1 MRLRLFLLAAA
12 AVLTAGTAFADHM
25 AFQSTS
31 NISNVWQGY
40 YTSPYLVMD
49 ESVPPSGELLT
60 VYCLDF
66 NHEVAPP
73 YMWDANIHP
82 LDQAYVGSFQ
92 YGSTAAAWQHYAA
105 AAWLFKAIE
114 QLQADKPADAN
125 LKETEYQVA
134 AWKLFVDASHEA
146 VLNSKIH
153 ATGTAFEEDVSDL
166 YNEALAAAASLQT
179 QNWFVV
185 TVDPVWDALNLDGVP
200 VQEFLIHR
208 DPPPVPEPAAILLL
222 ATVVGLLGLRMRS
235 GRPAQFR

>member
-1 MRLRLFLLAAA
+1 MHPRIFLLAAT

-25 AFQSTS
+25 AFQSISSQS
-31 NISNVWQGY
+31 NIWQGY

-73 YMWDANIHP
+73 YAWDANINP
-82 LDQAYVGSFQ
+82 LDPAYVGSFQ
-92 YGSTAAAWQHYAA
+92 YGSTAGAWQHYAA
-105 AAWLFKAIE
+105 AAWLFTAIG
-114 QLQADKPADAN
+114 QLQVDKPADAN

-153 ATGTAFEEDVSDL
+153 ATGTAFETDVSDL
-166 YNEALAAAASLQT
+166 YSEALAAAASLQT

-185 TVDPVWDALNLDGVP
+185 TVDPDWETDHQRGVP

-208 DPPPVPEPAAILLL
+208 EPPSVPEPAAILLL